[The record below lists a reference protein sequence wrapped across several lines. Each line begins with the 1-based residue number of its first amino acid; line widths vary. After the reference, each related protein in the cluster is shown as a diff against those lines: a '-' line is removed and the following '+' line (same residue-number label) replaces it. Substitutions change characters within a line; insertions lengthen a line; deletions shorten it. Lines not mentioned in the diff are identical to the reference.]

1 MLVLGGMGRG
11 QLRRP
16 DNKRADNRCAH
27 HAGAYDCCTHNVGSY
42 DQAIAHALSS
52 TLDTGTTNTRADVLP
67 VCGGDVLGIVVHLQR
82 RLDGHAMRPVRF
94 WVLRIELHGL

>member
-16 DNKRADNRCAH
+16 DNKRPDNRCAH
-27 HAGAYDCCTHNVGSY
+27 NAGAYDSCTHNVGSY

-52 TLDTGTTNTRADVLP
+52 TLDTGTTDTSTNVVSLRARDVLWS
-67 VCGGDVLGIVVHLQR
+67 VVRLQR
-82 RLDGHAMRPVRF
+82 RLDWDAMRPVRF